1 MSQSPRAGR
10 LGDLIQAE
18 LGDILL
24 RRFKDPGKG
33 FFTVTGVTVTRDL
46 RLAKVYVS
54 ALNPRELEEALA
66 VLERAKGFLR
76 SELGQRIRVRFL
88 PELRFCPDRAA
99 ESGQRV
105 EQLLREL
112 GDAASEDAASEDVAS
127 EDTVSRDPSPGD
139 TDR

>member
-54 ALNPRELEEALA
+54 ALTPRELEDALS

-105 EQLLREL
+105 ERLLREIGEAAP
-112 GDAASEDAASEDVAS
+112 GDAAEDPHA
-127 EDTVSRDPSPGD
+127 GD
-139 TDR
+139 TDQ

>member
-1 MSQSPRAGR
+1 MKHNPRAGR

-24 RRFKDPGKG
+24 RRFKDPDKG
-33 FFTVTGVTVTRDL
+33 FFTVTEVEVTGDL
-46 RLAKVYVS
+46 RLATVFVS
-54 ALNPRELEEALA
+54 ALTPEELESALS

-88 PELRFCPDRAA
+88 PELRFRPDRAA

-105 EQLLREL
+105 ETLLREL
-112 GDAASEDAASEDVAS
+112 DDVR
-127 EDTVSRDPSPGD
+127 ED

>member
-1 MSQSPRAGR
+1 MNHNPRAGR

-24 RRFKDPGKG
+24 RRFKDPDKG
-33 FFTVTGVTVTRDL
+33 FFTVTGVEVTRDL
-46 RLAKVYVS
+46 RLAKVFVS
-54 ALNPRELEEALA
+54 ALTPEELEKALS

-105 EQLLREL
+105 ERLLRDLEEER
-112 GDAASEDAASEDVAS
+112 GEPE
-127 EDTVSRDPSPGD
+127 R
-139 TDR
+139 